1 MIFKPTLKDIDSIQ
15 NLLAPFIADGIILK
29 RDNDEIATN
38 IRSYIAI
45 KNENKIIA
53 IGALH
58 IYSMQLAE
66 IRSLAV
72 DINYQKQGLGKSI
85 IIELEKEAKDL
96 GISQLLTLTY
106 QKEFFEKNGFIEIP
120 KEKVPEHKV
129 WSDCIKCPHFPNC
142 NEISLIKHI

>member
-1 MIFKPTLKDIDSIQ
+1 VIFKPTLKDIDSIQ